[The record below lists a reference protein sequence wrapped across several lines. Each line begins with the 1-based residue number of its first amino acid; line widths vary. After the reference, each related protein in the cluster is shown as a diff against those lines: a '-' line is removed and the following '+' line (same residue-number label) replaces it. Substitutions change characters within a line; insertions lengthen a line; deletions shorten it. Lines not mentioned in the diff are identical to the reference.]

1 MKLKSIVS
9 ALLALVMGLFTGCAN
24 QESDPAN
31 PAASQKNPVT
41 LTALNVGKA
50 DCLVIQ
56 SADTVIMI
64 DTGTEES
71 VGDIER
77 FLEKNNISRIDVLM
91 LTHFDRDHVGGADK
105 LIKRY
110 DIGKVYATYYIA
122 KESDDIDE
130 YLKAVKKKQLE
141 PIPVDQEMTFTLDGV
156 KWQLFPP
163 LKDNYKK
170 EESNNSS
177 MAARMCYGETSVL
190 FTGDAQKARI
200 DELLDIDGLQ
210 SNVIK
215 MPHHGGY
222 EKNLDDLLEAV
233 QPTYAILTD
242 SDDQPTDSKTQ
253 ALLEDYQV
261 QSYSTRDGDIVI
273 TTDGEHISVSQS

>member
-31 PAASQKNPVT
+31 PAASQKTRVT

-56 SADTVIMI
+56 SAGTVVMI

-71 VGDIER
+71 VGDIEH
-77 FLEKNNISRIDVLM
+77 FLEKNDISRIDVLM

-130 YLKAVKKKQLE
+130 YLKALKKKQLD
-141 PIPVDQEMTFTLDGV
+141 PIPVNQEMTFTLDGV

-163 LKDNYKK
+163 LKDSYKK

-210 SNVIK
+210 SDVIK

-242 SDDQPTDSKTQ
+242 SDDQPTASKTQ

-273 TTDGEHISVSQS
+273 MTDGEHISVSQS

>member
-31 PAASQKNPVT
+31 PAASQKTRVT

-56 SADTVIMI
+56 SAGTVVMI

-77 FLEKNNISRIDVLM
+77 FLEKNDISRIDVLM

-130 YLKAVKKKQLE
+130 YLKALKKKQLD
-141 PIPVDQEMTFTLDGV
+141 PIPVNQEMTFTLDGV

-163 LKDNYKK
+163 LKDSYKK

-210 SNVIK
+210 SDVIK

-242 SDDQPTDSKTQ
+242 SDDQPIASKTQ

-273 TTDGEHISVSQS
+273 MTDGEHISVSQS

>member
-31 PAASQKNPVT
+31 PAASQKTRVT

-77 FLEKNNISRIDVLM
+77 FLEKNDISRIDVLM

-130 YLKAVKKKQLE
+130 YLKALKKKQLD
-141 PIPVDQEMTFTLDGV
+141 PIPVNQEMTFTLDGV

-163 LKDNYKK
+163 LKDSYKK

-210 SNVIK
+210 SDVIK

-242 SDDQPTDSKTQ
+242 SDDQPTASKTQ

-273 TTDGEHISVSQS
+273 MTDGEHISVSQS

>member
-31 PAASQKNPVT
+31 PAASQKTRVT

-56 SADTVIMI
+56 SAGTVVMI

-77 FLEKNNISRIDVLM
+77 FLEKNDISRIDVLM

-130 YLKAVKKKQLE
+130 YLKALKKKQLE

-163 LKDNYKK
+163 LKDSYKK

-210 SNVIK
+210 SDVIK

-242 SDDQPTDSKTQ
+242 SDDQPTASKTQ

-273 TTDGEHISVSQS
+273 MTDGEHISVSQS

>member
-210 SNVIK
+210 SDVIK

-242 SDDQPTDSKTQ
+242 SDDQPIASKTQ

-273 TTDGEHISVSQS
+273 MTDGEHISVSQS

>member
-31 PAASQKNPVT
+31 PAASQKTRVT

-56 SADTVIMI
+56 SAGTVVMI

-77 FLEKNNISRIDVLM
+77 FLEKNDISRIDVLM

-163 LKDNYKK
+163 LKDSYKK

-210 SNVIK
+210 SDVIK

-242 SDDQPTDSKTQ
+242 SDDQPIASKTQ

-273 TTDGEHISVSQS
+273 MTDGEHISVSQS